1 MNQDQ
6 RIGRVVHNTRS
17 QFGETLAEFG
27 DAIGVTRGHVCN
39 VEQGKHLS
47 LDLALTIS
55 EVYGVGIER
64 LMDKDTLTRLKLQ
77 LVRSRRRNRNS

>member
-6 RIGRVVHNTRS
+6 RIGRVVHNTRK
-17 QFGETLAEFG
+17 QFGFTLAEFG

-39 VEQGKHLS
+39 VENGKHLS

-64 LMDKDTLTRLKLQ
+64 LMDKDTLGRLKVQ
-77 LVRSRRRNRNS
+77 LVRSRRSRKS